1 MKNILLTGGLGYIG
15 SKFFELYSNVY
26 NITILDKNY
35 FGNYLKNVN
44 NLIVKDIR
52 DLTSEDLSGLDAVV
66 HMAELSNDPL
76 GELEPNLTN
85 DINHISTV
93 NLLNLCNEAQVKKLF
108 TCHLVIMDS
117 MNRLLMR
124 IQIQIL

>member
-26 NITILDKNY
+26 NITIFFKNY

-85 DINHISTV
+85 YIHHISTV
-93 NLLNLCNEAQVKKLF
+93 NLLNLCNEAQVKKF
-108 TCHLVIMDS
+108 IYMSSCSVYGF
-117 MNRLLMR
+117 NE
-124 IQIQIL
+124 QIVN